1 MGFSVLVVAEGHAVA
16 STRQVLATESFEPR
30 GAQESTFFLTASA
43 APRALTVVGELV
55 LGYLTKDPP
64 ELRLM
69 VLVRDAIE
77 DHDAMLQADSS
88 EDPAAAAPA
97 GASAAERAALQEA
110 RERLI
115 QLTAR
120 AVSAG
125 RTIRNMEQQQARQ
138 GVGMRGDM
146 AAARDSME
154 FLMGEAKDA
163 IEARDFDTAKRNMDL
178 AERALEKLEGFL
190 GR

>member
-69 VLVRDAIE
+69 VLVRDA
-77 DHDAMLQADSS
+77 
-88 EDPAAAAPA
+88 
-97 GASAAERAALQEA
+97 
-110 RERLI
+110 
-115 QLTAR
+115 
-120 AVSAG
+120 
-125 RTIRNMEQQQARQ
+125 
-138 GVGMRGDM
+138 
-146 AAARDSME
+146 
-154 FLMGEAKDA
+154 
-163 IEARDFDTAKRNMDL
+163 
-178 AERALEKLEGFL
+178 
-190 GR
+190 

>member
-1 MGFSVLVVAEGHAVA
+1 M
-16 STRQVLATESFEPR
+16 
-30 GAQESTFFLTASA
+30 
-43 APRALTVVGELV
+43 
-55 LGYLTKDPP
+55 
-64 ELRLM
+64 
-69 VLVRDAIE
+69 
-77 DHDAMLQADSS
+77 
-88 EDPAAAAPA
+88 
-97 GASAAERAALQEA
+97 
-110 RERLI
+110 I
-115 QLTAR
+115 QLAAR